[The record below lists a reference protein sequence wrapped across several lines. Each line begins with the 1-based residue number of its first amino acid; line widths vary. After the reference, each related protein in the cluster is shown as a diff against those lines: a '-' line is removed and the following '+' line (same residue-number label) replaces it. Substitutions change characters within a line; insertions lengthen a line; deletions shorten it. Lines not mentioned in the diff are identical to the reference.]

1 MAAKKMSNGKP
12 GAMSVVAREL
22 DQLRKKTKELTLRL
36 EREAKARKL
45 DARLAAEARKAR
57 EQLARQVAALR
68 QEGKK
73 LATGLKSALGNADKR
88 QQALTE
94 ARDKIAELKSELVR
108 KSGDLKRKSTELKK
122 LVKESAH
129 RAAAIIREEGE
140 HGAKRGHAELSAEA
154 TPTEA
159 KPMEPDAENF
169 NSDEPISN

>member
-45 DARLAAEARKAR
+45 DARLAAEAKKAR
-57 EQLARQVAALR
+57 EQLTRQVTALR
-68 QEGKK
+68 QEGQK

-94 ARDKIAELKSELVR
+94 ARDKIAELRAELVR
-108 KSGDLKRKSTELKK
+108 KTGDLKRKSAELKK
-122 LVKESAH
+122 LVKESTH
-129 RAAAIIREEGE
+129 RAAAIMHDEGE
-140 HGAKRGHAELSAEA
+140 YAAKPAQAEPSA
-154 TPTEA
+154 EA
-159 KPMEPDAENF
+159 KPMEPGSENF
-169 NSDEPISN
+169 HSYEPKPN